1 MSTTIGDLVD
11 RTFREYLE
19 PMDDIVSYTTLS
31 NSDLLDDGV
40 TVGLTDTAT
49 EVTFNGDLLSVEE
62 EDALDAGTIIEI
74 GQELMICR
82 DLNAV
87 TNTVTV
93 TRGVRGT
100 TAAEHAQGSLIK
112 IAPPFPRKNVFD
124 AVVDQ
129 IKNLFP
135 TLFAV
140 ETVSVTSGSGYV
152 LLGSYDAP
160 GTNNYLVSVLKAISQ
175 YTDFSQNSDQTGVIF
190 QPVSV
195 QMIQLPNPFT
205 YTDSDGTERTI
216 TYTTGPN
223 QVNALQFY
231 SIDQGHT
238 CYITFKKKFLDVRDY
253 DSDGDVEDTTLA
265 EIGLETEYEPII
277 MAGVAAQML
286 SGRDIPAATV
296 ENVTQSMQ
304 IQNFPVGSS
313 NSIRNSL
320 LQYQQLLITQA
331 RKYLRAKYP
340 EAVEIN
346 GVNAGVQ

>member
-19 PMDDIVSYTTLS
+19 PMDDIVSYSYLTSGIDDSTTTIPYKGEL
-31 NSDLLDDGV
+31 
-40 TVGLTDTAT
+40 
-49 EVTFNGDLLSVEE
+49 FSVEE
-62 EDALDAGTIIEI
+62 EDALDAGAIIEI
-74 GQELMICR
+74 GQELMYAKE
-82 DLNAV
+82 L
-87 TNTVTV
+87 NTVTNEITV
-93 TRGVRGT
+93 QRGARGT
-100 TAAEHAQGSLIK
+100 TAQSHLINSIIK

-140 ETVSVTSGSGYV
+140 ETINVTSGSGYV

-238 CYITFKKKFLDVRDY
+238 CYITFKKKF
-253 DSDGDVEDTTLA
+253 VEPTAETDTLTT
-265 EIGLETEYEPII
+265 IGLEDEYEPII
-277 MAGVAAQML
+277 MAGVAAHMM
-286 SGRDIPAATV
+286 SGRDIPAATTDYITDQMAAQV
-296 ENVTQSMQ
+296 Y
-304 IQNFPVGSS
+304 PVGSS

-346 GVNAGVQ
+346 GVNSGVQ

>member
-31 NSDLLDDGV
+31 SDINSTSETL
-40 TVGLTDTAT
+40 
-49 EVTFNGDLLSVEE
+49 TFNGDLLSIEE
-62 EDALDAGTIIEI
+62 EDALDTGTIIEI

-82 DLNAV
+82 DLNSVA
-87 TNTVTV
+87 NTITV
-93 TRGVRGT
+93 TRGARGT
-100 TAAEHAQGSLIK
+100 TATTHELGDIIK

-129 IKNLFP
+129 IENLFP

-140 ETVSVTSGSGYV
+140 ETKTVTSGSGYV

-160 GTNNYLVSVLKAISQ
+160 GNNNYLVSVLKAISQ

-195 QMIQLPNPFT
+195 QMIELPNPFT
-205 YTDSDGTERTI
+205 YTDSDGVERTI
-216 TYTTGPN
+216 TYTSGPN

-238 CYITFKKKFLDVRDY
+238 CYITFKRKFLDVRDY

-265 EIGLETEYEPII
+265 EIGLETEYEPIV
-277 MAGVAAQML
+277 MAGVAAHMM
-286 SGRDIPAATV
+286 SGRDIPAATTDYITDQMAAQV
-296 ENVTQSMQ
+296 Y
-304 IQNFPVGSS
+304 PVGSS

>member
-31 NSDLLDDGV
+31 TGIN
-40 TVGLTDTAT
+40 TTDTS
-49 EVTFNGDLLSVEE
+49 VVFNGDLLSVEE
-62 EDALDAGTIIEI
+62 EDALDAGAIIEI
-74 GQELMICR
+74 GQELMICT

-87 TNTVTV
+87 TNTITV
-93 TRGVRGT
+93 TRAARGT
-100 TAAEHAQGSLIK
+100 TAATHTAGDLIK
-112 IAPPFPRKNVFD
+112 IAPPFPRKVVFD
-124 AVVDQ
+124 AIKDQ
-129 IKNLFP
+129 INNLFP

-140 ETVSVTSGSGYV
+140 ETQSVQSSNGYT
-152 LLGSYDAP
+152 LLGTYDSP

-175 YTDFSQNSDQTGVIF
+175 FTDFSAGSDQTGVVF
-190 QPVSV
+190 NSVSV

-205 YTDSDGTERTI
+205 YVDDTATERTI
-216 TYTTGPN
+216 TYTSGPN
-223 QVNALQFY
+223 YVNALQFY
-231 SIDQGHT
+231 NIDQGHT
-238 CYITFKKKFLDVRDY
+238 CYVTFKKKFIEPTAETD
-253 DSDGDVEDTTLA
+253 TLA
-265 EIGLETEYEPII
+265 TIGLEDEYEPII
-277 MAGVAAQML
+277 MAGVAAQMM
-286 SGRDIPAATV
+286 SGRDIPTATADYISDQLAV
-296 ENVTQSMQ
+296 S
-304 IQNFPVGSS
+304 NFPVGSA